1 MESLLYKLNKAGL
14 AGDHVSFIMTPEG
27 TEYSCRLSIDSLRD
41 PSLGTKSVTVS
52 LLFAMNKTPDIVV
65 DELIEFIGTPSKKT
79 TIGAPKVETNS
90 VQEEP
95 PIPSVKESVNAPT
108 TTNVFDGFTLPTNG
122 DSTSKVPPMNTAGT
136 SSNIGIPVAP
146 KTEVTDFP
154 IPPPPPK
161 KEGGIRDVQ
170 LLAIQAILKLR
181 KVEYTE
187 LVTAAFQ
194 ESGISTSEIPE
205 IEKLTE
211 EQALEVIR
219 FGNNKY
225 KK

>member
-27 TEYSCRLSIDSLRD
+27 TEYSCKLSIDSLRD
-41 PSLGTKSVTVS
+41 PSLGAKSVSIS
-52 LLFAMNKTPDIVV
+52 LPFAMNKTPDIVV
-65 DELIEFIGTPSKKT
+65 DELIEFIGTTSKKT
-79 TIGAPKVETNS
+79 IVGDFKVETNS
-90 VQEEP
+90 IQEEP
-95 PIPSVKESVNAPT
+95 NTPPIKESVGASP

-122 DSTSKVPPMNTAGT
+122 ATSSSAPSMSTIGT
-136 SSNIGIPVAP
+136 SPNIGTPVAP
-146 KTEVTDFP
+146 KAGGTDFP

-194 ESGISTSEIPE
+194 ESGIAASEIPE